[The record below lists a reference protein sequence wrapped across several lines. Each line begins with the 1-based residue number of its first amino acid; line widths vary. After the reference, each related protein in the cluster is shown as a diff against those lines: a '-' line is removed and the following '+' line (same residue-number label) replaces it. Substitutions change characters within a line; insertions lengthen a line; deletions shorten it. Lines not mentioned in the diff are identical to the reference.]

1 MSKYQYDVTVIGG
14 GSGGLV
20 VARVTA
26 ALGARTLLLDKKE
39 LGGDCLRFGCVPS
52 KTLIHAAKIVKTA
65 RESTSLL
72 MDGAE
77 VNFKVDMAKVT
88 RRVQG
93 VIHNVEEAE
102 AVYVKDVEVRFG
114 SVEFKSAHELLL
126 NGELIT
132 SQSFVIATGSH
143 PSIPQVEGLQETGF
157 LTNEDVFDLLHLP
170 PSVVIVGG
178 GPIGVEMAQ
187 AFARL
192 GSQVTLLQ
200 GRDSLLP
207 KEEPEMSRAVKETL
221 ERDGVKIVTG
231 ARLQKTRLNGENKVV
246 IAQLDTETIELEAA
260 EIILALGRE
269 PNVNNLNLEAAGV
282 KFDESGIKVD
292 DYLQT
297 STENIFAIGDVIGG
311 YLFTHVAAYQGGI
324 VARNA
329 LLPKIGRKKVDY
341 RVVPWVTFT
350 DPEAARVGLTEAE
363 AQKQHGKI
371 KVHTFP
377 WKDIDRAQAEGET
390 EGYIKLI
397 LNEKAEEILGAHIVG
412 AHAGEMLAEVALA
425 MQNKLGISDI
435 LATIHAYPTLATG
448 LQNAAFEAYLDSDAL
463 ASSRKLLKTV
473 LNIRG

>member
-52 KTLIHAAKIVKTA
+52 KTLIHAAKIVKTT
-65 RESTSLL
+65 RESISFLE
-72 MDGAE
+72 DGAE

-88 RRVQG
+88 RKVKS
-93 VIHNVEEAE
+93 VIHTVEEAE
-102 AVYVKDVEVRFG
+102 AVYVKDVEVKFG
-114 SVEFKSAHELLL
+114 KAEFKSPHELLL
-126 NGELIT
+126 NDELIT

-143 PSIPQVEGLQETGF
+143 PRIPQVDGLAETGF

-200 GRDSLLP
+200 GPERVLP
-207 KEEPEMSRAVKETL
+207 KEEPEMSQAVTDAL
-221 ERDGVKIVTG
+221 ERDGVKIITG
-231 ARLQKTRLNGENKVV
+231 ARLKKAQRNGENKVV
-246 IAQLDTETIELEAA
+246 IAQRGTETIELEAA

-282 KFDESGIKVD
+282 KFDATGIKVD

-297 STENIFAIGDVIGG
+297 SSENIFAIGDVTGG
-311 YLFTHVAAYQGGI
+311 YLFTHVAAYQGGL

-371 KVHTFP
+371 KVQTFP

-448 LQNAAFEAYLDSDAL
+448 LQNAAFEAYLESDSL